1 MNDAKLMSREEAM
14 KLLKEQVKQKNLIKH
29 CIAVEAVMA
38 GLAEHFDQ
46 EQERW
51 ALAGLLHDI
60 DYDKTADD
68 PQSHSMIGADF
79 LAEKGIDED
88 IVYAVRVHNEV
99 HGLPRK
105 SIMDKALYACDPLTG
120 LIVASALIHPDK
132 KLNSIDPDFVLNRY
146 KEKNFAKGASREQ
159 IAACEEMGLSL
170 AEFVGLGLK
179 AMQAAHKDLGL

>member
-1 MNDAKLMSREEAM
+1 MNDVKILTRDEAM

-29 CIAVEAVMA
+29 CIAVEAVM
-38 GLAEHFDQ
+38 GKIAEHFGESQ
-46 EQERW
+46 QKW

-60 DYDKTADD
+60 DYDETADD
-68 PQSHSMIGADF
+68 PVRHSMLGADF
-79 LAEKGIDED
+79 LAKEGLPED

-105 SIMDKALYACDPLTG
+105 SLMDKALHACDPLTG

-132 KLNSIDPDFVLNRY
+132 KLHSIDSDFVLNRF

-159 IAACEEMGLSL
+159 ISTCEDMGMGLE
-170 AEFVGLGLK
+170 EFVTLGLE
-179 AMQAAHKDLGL
+179 AMQAAHKELGL